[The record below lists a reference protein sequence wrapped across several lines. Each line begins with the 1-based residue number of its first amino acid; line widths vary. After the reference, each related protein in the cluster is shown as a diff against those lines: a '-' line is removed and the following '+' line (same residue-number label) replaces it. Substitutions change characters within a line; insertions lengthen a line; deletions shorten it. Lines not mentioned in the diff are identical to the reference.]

1 MICSFFGGRR
11 LPLSRFRHQRKIYQS
26 AAVIVLACVSF
37 LLSCMP
43 AQNSIKPPSTE
54 IVRVQPKYGAS
65 GVVIEVSGRD
75 ERTPVEELFYV
86 YWVGTTIESTT
97 TSTKIRIDSHM
108 LGEGTHT
115 FRVAAVNQYNLADPE
130 PPQREFKVD
139 LTPPPTPTATAYLES
154 GQIYFSLS
162 VPEPPNDFAGY
173 SIQAQTPGNEPR
185 VYTALARDHA
195 ISAERTEYA
204 FQVKAFDDVGNHS
217 QPFAFALDLTEDRP
231 PYLNNALPERIGSA
245 HREIELDVR
254 DDWDHPE
261 DITIIATLTTISLEV
276 RPPMIRIPASHQP
289 REGKNTLSILLIDK
303 QGNQTSLTHSLYIDL
318 TPPETPYQP
327 KLSTMFGGYFLSWN
341 LQDDAQSYRI
351 YGLNEGEDDW
361 VLLEETRQNQ
371 ILLSERFL
379 QYSVSALDR
388 VDNESLRS
396 YPVRTYPEKY
406 VPVVSAEEMTVFQD
420 NTLLT
425 TLFSPYIIRN
435 PVQIPQNVTVALER
449 GIEII
454 FEEEGRFEILGELI
468 TYPSETERRTRLR
481 HETDSILPGLIIQGG
496 SVWLENLDSIGNG
509 GTWVQISHH
518 GSFQGINLSVS
529 GFEEVFR
536 INEMESL
543 LISNSQFETGS
554 LIRGSNAKNTR
565 IMDSIIH
572 ASNAIDLIGAVE
584 LCISGS
590 IIQASET
597 GIQLRD
603 LSNLQLTQTSI
614 HAPTAV
620 EATKFCTIDGVDVF
634 VESGETGFLLSSAS
648 TLNLRR
654 SEIMGATNGIHI
666 RSSGYLYLS
675 ESLVQNCITGIRAE
689 NSDLRVLNTH
699 IRSNRIGMVIEGRH
713 TLSEESVTYSDNE
726 HDAIRK

>member
-1 MICSFFGGRR
+1 
-11 LPLSRFRHQRKIYQS
+11 
-26 AAVIVLACVSF
+26 
-37 LLSCMP
+37 MP

-54 IVRVQPKYGAS
+54 IIRIQTKYGPS
-65 GVVIEVSGRD
+65 GVVIEVTGRD

-86 YWVGTTIESTT
+86 YWVGSTVEATT
-97 TSTKIRIDSHM
+97 TSTKIQIDSHL

-115 FRVAAVNQYNLADPE
+115 FRVAAVNHYNLADPE

-162 VPEPPNDFAGY
+162 LPEPPDDFAGY
-173 SIQAQTPGNEPR
+173 TIQAQTPGNDPH
-185 VYTALARDHA
+185 VYTAHGREHVIPAVR
-195 ISAERTEYA
+195 AEYT
-204 FQVKAFDDVGNHS
+204 FQIKAFDDVGNHS
-217 QPFAFALDLTEDRP
+217 QPFAFALNVTEDRP
-231 PYLNNALPERIGSA
+231 PYIKNPLPERIGST

-261 DITIIATLTTISLEV
+261 DITITATLTTIPLEV

-289 REGKNTLSILLIDK
+289 REGKNALLIILIDK
-303 QGNQTSLTHSLYIDL
+303 QGNQTSITHPLYIDL

-327 KLSTMFGGYFLSWN
+327 RLSNMFGGYFLSWN

-361 VLLEETRQNQ
+361 ILLDETRQNQ

-379 QYSVSALDR
+379 QYSVSALDN
-388 VDNESLRS
+388 VENESLRS

-406 VPVVSAEEMTVFQD
+406 VPVVSAEELTVFQD

-468 TYPSETERRTRLR
+468 TYPSETERRTRFR
-481 HETDSILPGLIIQGG
+481 HETDSLLPGLIIQGG
-496 SVWLENLDSIGNG
+496 SVWLENLDSIGTG
-509 GTWVQISHH
+509 GTWAQISHH
-518 GSFQGINLSVS
+518 GSFQGINLSVL
-529 GFEEVFR
+529 GFEEVFSVYDL
-536 INEMESL
+536 ESL
-543 LISNSQFETGS
+543 LVSNSQFETGS
-554 LIRGSNAKNTR
+554 LLRGNSAKNTR

-572 ASNAIDLIGAVE
+572 ASNAIDLTGAVE

-590 IIQASET
+590 IIQATEIA
-597 GIQLRD
+597 IQLRD

-614 HAPTAV
+614 HAPTAI
-620 EATKFCTIDGVDVF
+620 EASKFCTIDGVDVYI
-634 VESGETGFLLSSAS
+634 EAGETGFLLSSAS

-654 SEIMGATNGIHI
+654 SEVMGATNGIHI

-675 ESLVQNCITGIRAE
+675 ESFIQDCVTGIRAE
-689 NSDLRVLNTH
+689 NSDLRVVDTH

-726 HDAIRK
+726 RDTVIR